1 MAMIEIKDLHKRYG
15 ELEVLKGVELTVEAG
30 QVVAVLGASGSGKST
45 LLRCLNFLE
54 KPERGLITIGGVTL
68 DAQNYTAKDVEA
80 LRHKSAMVFQHYNLF
95 KNRTILQNV
104 TESLLANKVMERA
117 EAEAYGL
124 QLLRQVGLEDKRSAY
139 PSRLSGGQQQRV
151 SIARA
156 LAVRPSVILFD
167 EPTSALDPEL
177 VGEVLNTIKDIAKT
191 KTTML
196 IVTHE
201 MQFAREV
208 ADKIIFMNDGRVLEE
223 GTPEEIFERPKFER
237 TRQFLHKRG

>member
-54 KPERGLITIGGVTL
+54 RPERGLITIGGVTL